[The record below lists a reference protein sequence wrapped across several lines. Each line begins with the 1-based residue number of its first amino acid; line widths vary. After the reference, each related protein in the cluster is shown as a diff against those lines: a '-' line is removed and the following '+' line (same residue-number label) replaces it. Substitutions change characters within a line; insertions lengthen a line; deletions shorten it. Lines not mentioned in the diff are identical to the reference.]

1 MTRRI
6 RTYAELSGSD
16 RSGLARQLSAQ
27 QRRVDR
33 RLRTVSRIVAVTSG
47 KGGVGKSLISAALGA
62 ALQLDGQRVGLL
74 DADLQGP
81 TAARLSG
88 VEPRP
93 LVVTED
99 DAEPVRARTGVLV
112 MSMELLLREGAPLT
126 WHGPD
131 ADSFVWHAAE
141 ERRALREFLADVAWG
156 ELDWLIVDLP
166 PGTQRM
172 IDLLEL
178 CARTVVVAVTI
189 PSDAARASAGRA
201 LHLAREREARLIG
214 VVENMVGYAC
224 ESCETVR
231 PLFPGAA
238 GRSLADA
245 HGVPLL
251 GRVPFDP
258 AAARLAD
265 AGDLEAL
272 LRTTTA
278 GRNVV
283 SLAER
288 LNQEVGPV

>member
-1 MTRRI
+1 M
-6 RTYAELSGSD
+6 
-16 RSGLARQLSAQ
+16 
-27 QRRVDR
+27 DR